1 MPGRAWYNAA
11 RGAKFLPPARLH
23 YAVMA
28 SPLAALHPD
37 LAGPVVDGH
46 TDVPTRLHHRPADLG
61 ERLADGHVD
70 LPRLR
75 EGGVTS
81 PVFALYVPSILDAE
95 EGWRHA
101 VALYEEV
108 ERQVRPGELEV
119 VASEADVR
127 RAAAAGVV
135 GVLLGLENGLPLL
148 VDGALARCA
157 ALGVR
162 YVTLTHIASHA
173 WCDASTDDPVHG
185 GMSDQG
191 VAIVREMRRRGILVD
206 VSHVSDDAVLHAIDA
221 VRAPVIASHSSA
233 RALCDH
239 PRNLPDSLIRE
250 IARSGGIVM
259 ANAYPAFLDEAASR
273 ANSERTPEI
282 LRRVEELRAEG
293 ALDPGSYARAGREVT
308 SANPLPP
315 VPLARFVDHIVHLVE
330 VAGEEH
336 VGVGTD
342 FDGISETPVGFE
354 DVSRFPALARALLD
368 RGLPPPTV
376 RLVLG
381 ESFLR
386 VLADAERRAG

>member
-1 MPGRAWYNAA
+1 MT
-11 RGAKFLPPARLH
+11 
-23 YAVMA
+23 
-28 SPLAALHPD
+28 SPLAALHPA

-61 ERLADGHVD
+61 ERLGDGHVD

-75 EGGVTS
+75 EGGVSS

-95 EGWRHA
+95 AGWRHA
-101 VALYEEV
+101 LALYEEV
-108 ERQVRPGELEV
+108 ERQVRPGELEI

-135 GVLLGLENGLPLL
+135 GVLLGLENGLPLV

-173 WCDASTDDPVHG
+173 WCDASTDDAVHG
-185 GMSDQG
+185 GMSDEG
-191 VAIVREMRRRGILVD
+191 VKIVREMRRRGILVD

-221 VRAPVIASHSSA
+221 VRAPVVASHSSA

-239 PRNLPDSLIRE
+239 PRNLPDSLVRE
-250 IARSGGIVM
+250 IARAGGVVM
-259 ANAYPAFLDEAASR
+259 ANAYPAFLDEAAAR
-273 ANSERTPEI
+273 ANAERTREI
-282 LRRVEELRAEG
+282 VRRMEELRAEG
-293 ALDPGSYARAGREVT
+293 ALDTASYARIGREVT
-308 SANPLPP
+308 SASPLPP
-315 VPLARFVDHIVHLVE
+315 VPLSRYVDHVLHLVE

-336 VGVGTD
+336 VGIGTD
-342 FDGISETPVGFE
+342 FDGISETPEGFE

-368 RGLPPPTV
+368 RGLTPPVV
-376 RLVLG
+376 RLILG
-381 ESFLR
+381 ENFLR